1 MRSADECSARA
12 EVCTYKARM
21 IADQRGRDAWSKLA
35 SMWLDLAQQRERF
48 TDGLIVKDWSAA
60 LSWFSAGRVDLG
72 A

>member
-1 MRSADECSARA
+1 
-12 EVCTYKARM
+12 M